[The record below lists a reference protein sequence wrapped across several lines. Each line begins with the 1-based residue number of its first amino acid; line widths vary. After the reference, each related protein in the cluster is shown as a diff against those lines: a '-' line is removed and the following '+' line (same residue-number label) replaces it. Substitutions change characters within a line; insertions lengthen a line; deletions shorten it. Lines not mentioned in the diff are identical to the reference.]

1 MVEIH
6 SDQRDILKH
15 LGSPKTEVL
24 SVVQKDKLGIFTG
37 SPMFSDLTEITR
49 SASQI
54 EETRSLL
61 KYLVEMRNADPKTKR
76 EVNLEGYRSVVLYD
90 NESDPDDTG
99 RYLEVEFSIPRGLQ
113 INKDLLNDLNEYY
126 AREASNEES
135 GTSEKVAKE
144 EGELPGF
151 AYIRAW
157 DYDQLD
163 KRVLRVVQVKKD
175 GLVNEKYKV
184 IENRRLQRRKNPE
197 TKKVIMRFNIKYR
210 TNTTEIDLYFLG
222 VLLSDILSGRVKYAP
237 KKEEIGSVGTN
248 YKNEVS
254 AVMAVLN
261 MGRYKD
267 MSLDSLPG
275 MGEIAETV
283 KTHLLEPLGEGR
295 IEDAQDIMIVGTPGT
310 GKTAL
315 TTAFSRIDNGCALV
329 SIPAKVFL
337 ETGKQI
343 IETVANFYDRYGI
356 YTALV
361 LQDAESLFTNTL
373 VVGSEGSGAPV
384 DPNKRQFVLELL
396 GGERK
401 AQAKFLLTINKPGYI
416 DEALRRRFLSIYF
429 GLPKNE
435 DHQKITEAC
444 LDRSF
449 SGEYFNAFRN
459 LALPLITSESY
470 GYPPAFTAKLCEM
483 LVSPVSKLN
492 GHSNDAEVIQILI
505 NSCSIKL
512 KHGYP
517 IKEIRDL
524 DQVARRMT
532 LQMDGNNGERKQ
544 SQFE

>member
-1 MVEIH
+1 MSI
-6 SDQRDILKH
+6 
-15 LGSPKTEVL
+15 SP
-24 SVVQKDKLGIFTG
+24 
-37 SPMFSDLTEITR
+37 
-49 SASQI
+49 
-54 EETRSLL
+54 
-61 KYLVEMRNADPKTKR
+61 
-76 EVNLEGYRSVVLYD
+76 
-90 NESDPDDTG
+90 
-99 RYLEVEFSIPRGLQ
+99 
-113 INKDLLNDLNEYY
+113 
-126 AREASNEES
+126 
-135 GTSEKVAKE
+135 EKVAKE

-184 IENRRLQRRKNPE
+184 IENRRLQRRKNPETKNVVFVGKSHNLTAPREIRQVLNVTYTDDVSGTSGILLHTDRPTSGLSKYINKPFSRLPIEIKGADE